1 MIKTLNE
8 LKQFEDKCLFPTPR
22 PLVAPRPAAPAPYQP
37 RPAEPEDPI
46 VTVIMPSLAD
56 QNKTLIKLIASTM
69 NPENSRLFK
78 DEHQKYFNSNVELK
92 NLTFVEFKKIKP
104 NDTNDPSYEA
114 KLSLMINLAKYLYI
128 YIRCLQTLMPEEDF
142 GELDNIKPFDLIFF
156 S

>member
-1 MIKTLNE
+1 
-8 LKQFEDKCLFPTPR
+8 
-22 PLVAPRPAAPAPYQP
+22 
-37 RPAEPEDPI
+37 
-46 VTVIMPSLAD
+46 MPSLAD

-114 KLSLMINLAKYLYI
+114 KLSLMINYKILYI
-128 YIRCLQTLMPEEDF
+128 Y
-142 GELDNIKPFDLIFF
+142 
-156 S
+156 